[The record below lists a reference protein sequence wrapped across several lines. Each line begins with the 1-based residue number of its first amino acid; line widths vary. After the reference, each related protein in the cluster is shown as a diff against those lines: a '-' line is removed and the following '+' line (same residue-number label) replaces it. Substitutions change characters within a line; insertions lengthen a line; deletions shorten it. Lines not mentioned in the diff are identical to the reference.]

1 MTDQSEYLRPAATF
15 RTEHVVARSRFIAT
29 ITPVETVDQAKAFL
43 AGIQEEM
50 PDASHHV
57 YAYVVGHGSS
67 VIEGMSDAG
76 EPSGSAGP
84 PVMAVLRGS
93 KLGDALIVVTRYF
106 GGTKL
111 GVGGLVRSYSDAAR
125 AALAGV
131 TTEERISRVHL
142 SVNAPYPLYERITR
156 LVAAQEGEIEAT
168 DFAADVALTII
179 LPERNLELFQSEL
192 RELSAG
198 RVQADVLPDKP

>member
-1 MTDQSEYLRPAATF
+1 MMVEDSYRRPAATF

-29 ITPVETVDQAKAFL
+29 ITLVESVEQARAFL
-43 AGIQEEM
+43 TSIQNEM

-93 KLGDALIVVTRYF
+93 KLGDTLIVVTRYF

-111 GVGGLVRSYSDAAR
+111 GVGGLVRAYSDAAR
-125 AALAGV
+125 AALLGV
-131 TTEERISRVHL
+131 TIEERIPRVRL
-142 SVNAPYPLYERITR
+142 TVDATYALYERIVR
-156 LVAAQEGEIEAT
+156 LVQSQEGNIEAT
-168 DFAADVALTII
+168 DFTADVHLTLV
-179 LPERNLELFQSEL
+179 LPLRNLDLFQSEL

-198 RVQADVLPDKP
+198 RIQAAV

>member
-1 MTDQSEYLRPAATF
+1 MAAEASYRRPAATF
-15 RTEHVVARSRFIAT
+15 RTEQIVARSRFIAT
-29 ITPVETVDQAKAFL
+29 ITPVETVEQARAFL
-43 AGIQEEM
+43 ASVQSEM
-50 PDASHHV
+50 PDANHHV

-93 KLGDALIVVTRYF
+93 KLGDTLIVVTRYF

-111 GVGGLVRSYSDAAR
+111 GVGGLVRAYSDAAR

-131 TTEERISRVHL
+131 TTEERIPRVRL
-142 SVNAPYPLYERITR
+142 TVEAPYALYERIVR
-156 LVAAQEGEIEAT
+156 LVQAQAGDIEAT
-168 DFAADVALTII
+168 DFTTDVHLTLV
-179 LPERNLELFQSEL
+179 LPLRNFDLFQSEL

-198 RVQADVLPDKP
+198 RVQAVVLSNDA

>member
-1 MTDQSEYLRPAATF
+1 MAEHSGYRRPAATF
-15 RTEHVVARSRFIAT
+15 RTENVVARSRFIAT

-43 AGIQEEM
+43 AAIQAEM
-50 PDASHHV
+50 PDANHHV

-93 KLGDALIVVTRYF
+93 KLGDTLIVVTRYF

-131 TTEERISRVHL
+131 TTEERIPRVRL
-142 SVNAPYPLYERITR
+142 AINLPYPLYERVTR
-156 LVAAQEGEIEAT
+156 LVAAQEGAIETTAFAT
-168 DFAADVALTII
+168 DVALTVV
-179 LPERNLELFQSEL
+179 LPERNLDLFQSEL
-192 RELSAG
+192 QELSAG
-198 RVQADVLPDKP
+198 RVQAEVLPGNT